1 MQESC
6 GGGDDGN
13 GGDGCGKKKKTM
25 CRNCVGDGRG
35 GEGDANGDGGDCNG
49 SGGKSNCMIFY
60 CRW

>member
-1 MQESC
+1 MMEMVVMAVV
-6 GGGDDGN
+6 
-13 GGDGCGKKKKTM
+13 KKKTM